1 MTTYTSVFG
10 GSPIYP
16 SEISYSALVLTA
28 DVTLSWP
35 EETSTS
41 TNLATRI
48 MDVTPDQSGWSIYM
62 PAANKAGNGETILF
76 NNKGAYS
83 FIVRK
88 SDGTQIVVPGDGEAW
103 QVYISDNSTAAGS
116 WESFQYGASVSQANA
131 SALAGAGLIAVGT
144 LLAQSTT
151 VTAFS
156 TTNYAAGEGDRAT
169 MLNWTGAGGTL
180 VLPDLADVNA
190 DWFLMVR
197 NSGTGALVAN
207 PDGSPTI
214 DGASTLS
221 FQPGES
227 AIITTDGSNFFT
239 IGFGQSATFAFDYTS
254 IAVGGTGNYTLSGT
268 ELNRIAYNFTGVL
281 TGNRN
286 IIVPATVQQ
295 YWVSNATTGAYT
307 LTVKTAA
314 GTGVALSSGQRAIF
328 YSDGTNVVDADTSTI
343 STPISIAQGG
353 TGATTASAARIS
365 LGGTSIGIALFTA
378 ADAAAAWSALGNQP
392 FLSGG
397 TF

>member
-10 GSPIYP
+10 GAPIYP
-16 SEISYSALVLTA
+16 SEISYSAVALTEDIA
-28 DVTLSWP
+28 LSWP

-41 TNLATRI
+41 DNLATRI
-48 MDVTPDQSGWSIYM
+48 MDVTPDQAGWSIYM
-62 PAANKAGNGETILF
+62 PDANKAGNGETVLF
-76 NNKGAYS
+76 NNKGAFS

-103 QVYISDNSTAAGS
+103 QVYISDNTTEAGAWVS
-116 WESFQYGASVSQANA
+116 LQYGASVSQANA
-131 SALAGAGLIAVGT
+131 SALAGAGLIAIGT
-144 LLAQSTT
+144 LLAQSTA
-151 VTAFS
+151 VTEFNA
-156 TTNYAAGEGDRAT
+156 NYTAGEGDRAT
-169 MLNWTGAGGTL
+169 VLNWTGAGGTL
-180 VLPDLADVNA
+180 ALPDLADVNA
-190 DWFLMVR
+190 DWFLMLR
-197 NSGTGALVAN
+197 NSGTGTVVAN

-227 AIITTDGSNFFT
+227 AIITTDGDDFFT

-254 IAVGGTGNYTLSGT
+254 IAVGGTGDYTLTGT

-295 YWVSNATTGAYT
+295 YWVSNATSGSFV

-314 GTGVALSSGQRAIF
+314 GTGVSISSGQRAIF
-328 YSDGTNVVDADTSTI
+328 YSDGTNVVDADTSTV
-343 STPISIAQGG
+343 STPIAVAQGG
-353 TGATTASAARIS
+353 TGAITASAALINLEGTS
-365 LGGTSIGIALFTA
+365 LGISIFKA
-378 ADAAAAWSALGNQP
+378 ANAATVWSALGNMP
-392 FLSGG
+392 MLTGG